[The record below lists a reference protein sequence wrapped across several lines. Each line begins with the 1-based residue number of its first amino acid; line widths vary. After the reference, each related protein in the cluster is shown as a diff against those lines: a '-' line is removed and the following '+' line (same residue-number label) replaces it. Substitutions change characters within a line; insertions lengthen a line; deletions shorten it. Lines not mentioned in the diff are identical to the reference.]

1 MRGPI
6 ELEWLQKGGSGTLGM
21 PPAAVTITL
30 ALIRALYVPTTLTL
44 ISHPT
49 DKRLMIL
56 RTSYDYL
63 PELIKEFRTLFL
75 MVKLPVTN
83 EITNGERTA
92 D

>member
-6 ELEWLQKGGSGTLGM
+6 ELEWLQKGGLGTLGM

-30 ALIRALYVPTTLTL
+30 MLLRELYVPTTLTVRL
-44 ISHPT
+44 HPT
-49 DKRLMIL
+49 EPRLMIL

-63 PELIKEFRTLFL
+63 PELISEFRTLFL

-83 EITNGERTA
+83 EITNGENTPG
-92 D
+92 